1 MEQLET
7 DFTALF
13 TGGDMPEPHA
23 RLAILR
29 FTTIF
34 SLYEAKLCSCEAS
47 QSRSADYAKEFLRL
61 GFRDVETLSDV
72 FQHCKKRYFPGGEES
87 SNFKSLCG
95 YRSDGKKPATPKF
108 LREAITNIFQHSE
121 PTLEDKLTVC
131 LFFCFRLRNNLFH
144 GPKWNHNIN
153 YQSENLNLA
162 ADLLLSILLETK
174 EKSWSFYK

>member
-34 SLYEAKLCSCEAS
+34 SLYEAKLCNCEAK
-47 QSRSADYAKEFLRL
+47 QSSSNDYAKEFLRS
-61 GFRDVETLSDV
+61 GFSDVAKLCDV

-87 SNFKSLCG
+87 SKFKSLCG
-95 YRSDGKKPATPKF
+95 FRNGGKKSATPTE
-108 LREAITNIFQHSE
+108 LRNSITEILQHPE
-121 PTLEDKLTVC
+121 PTIEDKLTVC

-144 GPKWNHNIN
+144 GPKWNYNIN
-153 YQSENLNLA
+153 HQSENLNLA